1 MEKEETY
8 KISPWLPV
16 DMEGA
21 YKISLWLP
29 VELLLLSL
37 SAADAAVV
45 VHLTPV
51 LCGIVS
57 VVRRFQEIPVVGGGA
72 LGRGGGGAR
81 RPIARGGGRR
91 GAEG

>member
-1 MEKEETY
+1 
-8 KISPWLPV
+8 
-16 DMEGA
+16 MEGA